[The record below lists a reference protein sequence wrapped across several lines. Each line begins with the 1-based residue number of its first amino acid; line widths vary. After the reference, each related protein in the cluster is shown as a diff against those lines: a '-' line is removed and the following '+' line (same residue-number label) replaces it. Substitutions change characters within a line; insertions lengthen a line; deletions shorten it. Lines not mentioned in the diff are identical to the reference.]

1 MHLRKFSYKETTKK
15 MRIGK
20 RNLKIEKMR
29 KKEMKKMKVKDKK
42 MKVKDKKIKTW
53 FSRHIKRLFCYIF
66 VFYGSFLIF
75 LLTLP
80 L

>member
-1 MHLRKFSYKETTKK
+1 MRKFYKETTKK

>member
-1 MHLRKFSYKETTKK
+1 M
-15 MRIGK
+15 
-20 RNLKIEKMR
+20 
-29 KKEMKKMKVKDKK
+29 KMKIKI
-42 MKVKDKKIKTW
+42 KVKDKKIKTW
-53 FSRHIKRLFCYIF
+53 FSRLIKRLFCYIF

>member
-1 MHLRKFSYKETTKK
+1 
-15 MRIGK
+15 
-20 RNLKIEKMR
+20 
-29 KKEMKKMKVKDKK
+29 MKKMKVKDKK

-53 FSRHIKRLFCYIF
+53 FSRHVKRLFCYIF
-66 VFYGSFLIF
+66 VFYGPFLIF

>member
-1 MHLRKFSYKETTKK
+1 
-15 MRIGK
+15 MRIRK
-20 RNLKIEKMR
+20 RNLKIERMR

-53 FSRHIKRLFCYIF
+53 FSRHVKRLFCYIF
-66 VFYGSFLIF
+66 VFYGPFLIF

>member
-1 MHLRKFSYKETTKK
+1 

-42 MKVKDKKIKTW
+42 MKVKDKKMKVKGKKIKTW

>member
-1 MHLRKFSYKETTKK
+1 M
-15 MRIGK
+15 
-20 RNLKIEKMR
+20 IEKMK
-29 KKEMKKMKVKDKK
+29 KKEMKKKEIKK

-53 FSRHIKRLFCYIF
+53 FSRHIRRLFCYIF
-66 VFYGSFLIF
+66 IFYGSFLIF

>member
-1 MHLRKFSYKETTKK
+1 MKK
-15 MRIGK
+15 IKVNG
-20 RNLKIEKMR
+20 
-29 KKEMKKMKVKDKK
+29 KKMKVKDKK
-42 MKVKDKKIKTW
+42 MKVKGMKIKTW
-53 FSRHIKRLFCYIF
+53 FSRHVKRLFCYIF

>member
-1 MHLRKFSYKETTKK
+1 MRLRKFYKETTKK
-15 MRIGK
+15 MR
-20 RNLKIEKMR
+20 
-29 KKEMKKMKVKDKK
+29 KKEIKKMKVKG
-42 MKVKDKKIKTW
+42 KKIKTW

>member
-1 MHLRKFSYKETTKK
+1 

-29 KKEMKKMKVKDKK
+29 KKEIKKMKG
-42 MKVKDKKIKTW
+42 KKIKTL

>member
-1 MHLRKFSYKETTKK
+1 MG
-15 MRIGK
+15 IGK
-20 RNLKIEKMR
+20 RNFKIEKMR

>member
-1 MHLRKFSYKETTKK
+1 

-29 KKEMKKMKVKDKK
+29 KKEMKKMK

>member
-1 MHLRKFSYKETTKK
+1 M
-15 MRIGK
+15 
-20 RNLKIEKMR
+20 IEKMK
-29 KKEMKKMKVKDKK
+29 KKEMKKKEMKK

-53 FSRHIKRLFCYIF
+53 FSRHIRRLFCYIF
-66 VFYGSFLIF
+66 VFYGPFLIF

>member
-1 MHLRKFSYKETTKK
+1 
-15 MRIGK
+15 
-20 RNLKIEKMR
+20 MR

>member
-1 MHLRKFSYKETTKK
+1 
-15 MRIGK
+15 
-20 RNLKIEKMR
+20 
-29 KKEMKKMKVKDKK
+29 MKKMKVKDKK
-42 MKVKDKKIKTW
+42 VKDKKMKVKGKKIKTW
-53 FSRHIKRLFCYIF
+53 FSRHVKRLFCYIF

>member
-1 MHLRKFSYKETTKK
+1 MRK
-15 MRIGK
+15 GK

-42 MKVKDKKIKTW
+42 MKVKGKKIKTW